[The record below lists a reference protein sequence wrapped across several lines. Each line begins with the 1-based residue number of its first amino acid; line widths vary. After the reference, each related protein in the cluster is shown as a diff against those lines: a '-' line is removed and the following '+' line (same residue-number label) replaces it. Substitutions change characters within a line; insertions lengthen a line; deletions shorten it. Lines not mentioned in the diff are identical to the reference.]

1 MAQQADNPPAV
12 QETQKTRVRS
22 LGRENP
28 LEEMAT
34 ALVLLPEKSHGQRSL
49 EGYSAESDMT
59 EHLNTHPHTARF
71 ISLGEVTMNRPSP
84 GPHPPCVLSPN

>member
-49 EGYSAESDMT
+49 EGYSAVRHDRAPKHT
-59 EHLNTHPHTARF
+59 PTH
-71 ISLGEVTMNRPSP
+71 
-84 GPHPPCVLSPN
+84 C